1 VIPSAI
7 LGRYARSLADVVFE
21 KNLEPDVA
29 GDLRTYA
36 EIFGA
41 VPDLL
46 EVFHTPAI
54 PRDAKERLLNE
65 LMARYP
71 INSITSNFLRILLR
85 HNRMRYFSQILES
98 YLKMTNERK
107 GILSARVTAAAPL
120 SQQEIGRLV
129 ERLAGI
135 TGKLVDIETRT
146 DADLLGGVVVQLG
159 STVYDGSIRSRLA
172 EMRRRLSKA

>member
-1 VIPSAI
+1 MIPSAI

-36 EIFGA
+36 EIFSA

-46 EVFHTPAI
+46 EVFHTPAM

-71 INSITSNFLRILLR
+71 VNPITSNFLRILLR
-85 HNRMRYFSQILES
+85 HNRIRYFSQILES

>member
-1 VIPSAI
+1 MIPSAI

-71 INSITSNFLRILLR
+71 VNLITSNFLRILLR